1 MSGTVFD
8 SYRDAAWP
16 YKYHGRLHI
25 HSIAGG
31 IPSDEKTAE
40 SWIRA
45 HLGDSREEQIQ
56 QLVAET
62 MAERGVTAE
71 AAIPEVAKLVGLNG
85 FKRDD
90 EKGLFIEGR
99 QLKSALKEAVSVAV
113 AAGKIAVAPANSTRK
128 TKAYG
133 TTAKGLIS
141 FFPEHVFVSVPDDRL
156 YLGVHAPTGVVQR
169 FVHTWRGDAIS
180 YEEFC
185 EDVYVDFTVVADWKF
200 TEAEWAAIWLTGEL
214 QGIGASRSQ
223 GFGTYS
229 IVKWDAEEPPEPKR
243 PKPGPK
249 PGPPKSRPPA

>member
-1 MSGTVFD
+1 MGVFD
-8 SYRDAAWP
+8 KYRDSAWP
-16 YKYHGRLHI
+16 YRYHGRLHV

-31 IPSDEKTAE
+31 IPSDERTAE

-56 QLVAET
+56 QLVAQT

-71 AAIPEVAKLVGLNG
+71 DAIPEVAKLVGLNG
-85 FKRDD
+85 FKRDPD
-90 EKGLFIEGR
+90 KGLFIEGR

-113 AAGKIAVAPANSTRK
+113 AAGKIAVAPANSSRK

-141 FFPEHVFVSVPDDRL
+141 FFPEHVFVANDRL
-156 YLGVHAPTGVVQR
+156 YLGVREPAGVVQR

-180 YEEFC
+180 YEEYC
-185 EDVYVDFTVVADWKF
+185 ENVQVDFTVVADWKF
-200 TEAEWAAIWLTGEL
+200 TEAEWAAIWLTGEK

-223 GFGTYS
+223 GFGTYT
-229 IVKWDAEEPPEPKR
+229 VTKWEPEEPAEHPRRK
-243 PKPGPK
+243 
-249 PGPPKSRPPA
+249 AAQ